1 MHRFGVRLNS
11 RLIALFA
18 VIFALASMPGEAGEL
33 PATGKNAIGIIAVAE
48 LPAEARDTL
57 RAIKQGGPFAYDR
70 DGVVFKN
77 YERILPN
84 QPRGCTSDTLLTKS
98 AACGRRCEAG
108 APAPKGSAPPCRAR
122 YREYTVKTPG
132 VRHRGARRIVCGL
145 PVECYY
151 SADHYQS
158 FKRIRE

>member
-1 MHRFGVRLNS
+1 MARHLRLW
-11 RLIALFA
+11 L
-18 VIFALASMPGEAGEL
+18 LASLLWLPQVQAAAEQAGL
-33 PATGKNAIGIIAVAE
+33 PYIAVAE

-57 RAIKQGGPFAYDR
+57 GAIGQGGPFAYDR

-77 YERILPN
+77 YERILPK
-84 QPRGCTSDTLLTKS
+84 QPRGY
-98 AACGRRCEAG
+98 
-108 APAPKGSAPPCRAR
+108 

-132 VRHRGARRIVCGL
+132 LRHRGARRIVCGP

-151 SADHYQS
+151 SADHYKT